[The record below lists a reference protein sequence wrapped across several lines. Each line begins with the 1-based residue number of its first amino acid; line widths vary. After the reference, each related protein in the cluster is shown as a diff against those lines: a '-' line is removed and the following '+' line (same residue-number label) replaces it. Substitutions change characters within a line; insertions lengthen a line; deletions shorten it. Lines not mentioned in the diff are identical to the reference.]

1 MGGKGGKKRGWW
13 GRGNVRGVVEVLGGG
28 LSERVVLRG
37 WKEGLWGIVSGC
49 EKCGMGDGGNFG
61 IKIN

>member
-37 WKEGLWGIVSGC
+37 GKRD
-49 EKCGMGDGGNFG
+49 CGVL
-61 IKIN
+61 